1 MPTKEEGDRDRDQ
14 HLDVETLPP
23 RVILCSRKRQGVG
36 KHLPSLL
43 REAVAAR
50 RSTACEG

>member
-23 RVILCSRKRQGVG
+23 RVILCIRKRQVVG
-36 KHLPSLL
+36 KHLPSVL
-43 REAVAAR
+43 REAVDAC
-50 RSTACEG
+50 RSAACEG